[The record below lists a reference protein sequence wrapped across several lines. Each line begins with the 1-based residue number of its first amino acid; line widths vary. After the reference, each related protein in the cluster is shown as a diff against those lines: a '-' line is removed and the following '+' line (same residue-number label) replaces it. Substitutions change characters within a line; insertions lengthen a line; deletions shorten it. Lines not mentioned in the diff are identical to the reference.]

1 MAGTEIF
8 GKEEIMAAADVIERR
23 MIHRYGSHAERAGV
37 YRAEE
42 FEAAAK
48 AVTGSKY
55 ALAVSSGTAALIT
68 ALKGVGVKPGDEVIT
83 SPFTFIAT
91 VEAIVACDA
100 VPVLG
105 ELDDTLSLDA
115 ASAERLITP
124 RTKAIMPVHMFGVA
138 ADMDKIRRARQKI
151 QHPDNRGR
159 LRGRRRDVQRARAR
173 RNRRLRRVELRPEQD
188 AHRRRG
194 GHGLHRRLRHVVP
207 HGLLPRPWPRPQQS
221 PRPRRGGQVRL
232 RRQLP
237 HQRASGRARVVA
249 LRKLPEALASLR
261 ATKKKIVEAG
271 IAAGLAPRPM
281 HDPDGDTA
289 THVIFMLPTAEAAR
303 KFQAA
308 AGCAVIA
315 DNTWHYAKHWKALQ
329 EMGER
334 EYFGNRT
341 PSYMPETMAQ
351 AESYLSRAVMFG
363 LNIKMSEEAVEKI
376 IKAVEAGAKAA
387 R

>member
-42 FEAAAK
+42 FEAAAREI
-48 AVTGSKY
+48 TGSKY

-83 SPFTFIAT
+83 TPFTFIAT
-91 VEAIVACDA
+91 IEAIVACDA

-115 ASAERLITP
+115 ASAEKLITP

-138 ADMDKIRRARQKI
+138 ADMDKFVALGKKYNLPII
-151 QHPDNRGR
+151 
-159 LRGRRRDVQRARAR
+159 
-173 RNRRLRRVELRPEQD
+173 ED
-188 AHRRRG
+188 ACEVVG
-194 GHGLHRRLRHVVP
+194 GTYK
-207 HGLLPRPWPRPQQS
+207 
-221 PRPRRGGQVRL
+221 
-232 RRQLP
+232 
-237 HQRASGRARVVA
+237 GRALGGIGDCDCYHDHGHVHSKEHDRGAEGKFGFGVNYRISELQGALGVVA

-261 ATKKKIVEAG
+261 ATKKKIIEAG

-281 HDPDGDTA
+281 HDPEGDTA

-329 EMGER
+329 EMGEK
-334 EYFGNRT
+334 EYFGSRT

-363 LNIKMSEEAVEKI
+363 LNIKMSDEAVEMI

-387 R
+387 L